1 MLEYRAHCQG
11 VPPEVGSGV
20 NQANREDGHTT
31 LLLHKHFEAGLKV
44 QGSEKSEENPGI
56 MRLGQDG
63 SIKVHIWGE

>member
-1 MLEYRAHCQG
+1 M
-11 VPPEVGSGV
+11 GSGV